1 MVRREAREYR
11 EYLSAE
17 QRSQPGCPAREL
29 CREPRGQD
37 TRSHLT
43 NGVPTRTRKHENA
56 KTRNNLKVF
65 FFVVSCFRGFVIVR
79 VYETRSRCQRR
90 VFVSDPP
97 RRSGRARARPSTSVV
112 AARARAGGTG
122 RRRRRVTRRATARRL
137 AQRQTAREAD
147 GRGVLACVQSAGGI
161 CCNAR
166 RAARRSTSADS

>member
-1 MVRREAREYR
+1 MARREAREYR

-79 VYETRSRCQRR
+79 VYETRARVGLEIFGDNPRVI
-90 VFVSDPP
+90 VFVPECEAP
-97 RRSGRARARPSTSVV
+97 R
-112 AARARAGGTG
+112 
-122 RRRRRVTRRATARRL
+122 
-137 AQRQTAREAD
+137 
-147 GRGVLACVQSAGGI
+147 CVPALP
-161 CCNAR
+161 
-166 RAARRSTSADS
+166 